1 MIILAVLGLLVVVPL
16 VSRSF
21 TRHVYRHQE
30 RMAKLNYKHRI
41 KMEKFNRKF
50 PKQ

>member
-1 MIILAVLGLLVVVPL
+1 MIILAVLGLVVVVPL

-21 TRHVYRHQE
+21 TRHVYKHQE
-30 RMAKLNYKHRI
+30 RMAKINYKHRI

>member
-1 MIILAVLGLLVVVPL
+1 MFILAVLGLVIVVPL

-21 TRHVYRHQE
+21 TKHVYKHQE

-41 KMEKFNRKF
+41 KMEKFNYKF
-50 PKQ
+50 PKK